1 MKKSPKSFFL
11 PKHLVK
17 KIQKINKHAAK
28 GGRGGPKGGN
38 SIPQEVLK
46 EKDEGRSTP
55 HQVVSFYT
63 WCRSSVILPS
73 MIGHTFAVYNGQ
85 KHIPVYIREQMVG
98 HKLGEF
104 APTRY
109 FRGHKKTDRKA
120 VRKKK

>member
-17 KIQKINKHAAK
+17 KIQKINKQAPQGA
-28 GGRGGPKGGN
+28 GVR
-38 SIPQEVLK
+38 PQEVLVLK
-46 EKDEGRSTP
+46 EEEYPEGST
-55 HQVVSFYT
+55 FYT
-63 WCRSSVILPS
+63 WCRSSIILPS

-104 APTRY
+104 SPTRY

>member
-1 MKKSPKSFFL
+1 MKKSFFL

-17 KIQKINKHAAK
+17 KIQKINKQAPLHGG
-28 GGRGGPKGGN
+28 GGRLR
-38 SIPQEVLK
+38 QEALREK
-46 EKDEGRSTP
+46 EDG
-55 HQVVSFYT
+55 VSFYT

-104 APTRY
+104 SPTRY